1 MSIIRPIHLAV
12 VEDDLSLSE
21 LLQDELKSH
30 GYRVTAFEQAE
41 DLTALLSEQEFALV
55 ISDIRLPGI
64 DGLQLLQ
71 HVKQQSNP
79 PLFLLITA
87 FATVRQAVS
96 ALQKGADDFLTKP
109 LDLEHLMLS
118 VKRLLQQRDLQNEVK
133 QLRQWQQDG
142 PAGLIGKSRVM
153 RHLYNQI
160 ERVASAEGAVLII
173 GESGTG
179 KELVARAI
187 HQKSSRSQQ
196 PFIAVNCAG
205 VPAELMESEFFG
217 HAVGAFTGAKSKRS
231 GLFNEANGGT
241 LLLDEIA
248 EMPLLLQ
255 AKLLR
260 VLQEG
265 LIRPVGIDKEYAI
278 DVRILAATHQNLEAK
293 VERGEFRADLFYRLE
308 TFSLSVPPLRERGD
322 DIELLSLFYFRKLQ
336 KKQGRAISNISK
348 DALDCLYQY
357 AFPGNVRELQN
368 AIERA
373 YTFAQGSVIEP
384 EDLPPRIL
392 QQQES
397 IGGSESEINCS
408 WPTLHQMQQSY
419 VRQVLE
425 NTKGNKQKAA
435 KLLGITRRTLY
446 RWLENSERD

>member
-30 GYRVTAFEQAE
+30 GYRVTACEQAE
-41 DLTALLSEQEFALV
+41 DLIALLPEQEFALV

-79 PLFLLITA
+79 PLLLLITA

-109 LDLEHLMLS
+109 LDLEHLILS

-160 ERVASAEGAVLII
+160 ERVASAEGAVLIM

-187 HQKSSRSQQ
+187 HQKNSRSQQ

-217 HAVGAFTGAKSKRS
+217 HAAGAFTGAKSKRS

-265 LIRPVGIDKEYAI
+265 LIRPVGSDKEYAI

-293 VERGEFRADLFYRLE
+293 VESGEFRADLFYRLE

-322 DIELLSLFYFRKLQ
+322 DIELLSLFYLRKLQ
-336 KKQGRAISNISK
+336 KKQGRAISDISK

-392 QQQES
+392 QQQAS
-397 IGGSESEINCS
+397 IVGSESEINCS

-446 RWLENSERD
+446 RWLENLERD